1 MVTPADLDG
10 HGLAVFHH
18 VKQRSKPLTASP
30 LYSDLQRIYA
40 NMADENFV
48 KTGIAKVEELV
59 WKELKWRNKSA
70 SDDELKAGFK
80 SYYAP
85 AKAQHFDVSRK
96 EANTNKGVLT
106 EILEAVEKAHGFGP
120 VSYAW
125 GTSGKAFLANL
136 KARRPFK
143 DYGASKD
150 HGDNT
155 HRVQWFIICRYLFD
169 GVADAAKFYEETAYW
184 TCDLTVGMETRTIY
198 LWDMLCDNA
207 SNTTGWT
214 KTKAKGLNPIYVMD
228 LLRSDDY
235 PLLSAFVRYRR
246 MKDMMSDANKP
257 TLTEKRFR
265 KYTEYGA
272 MVKTL
277 DRAALRFKGQS
288 FASLSEKEQDKLA
301 KFLGKHGFLDA

>member
-1 MVTPADLDG
+1 MVTPADLDNR
-10 HGLAVFHH
+10 GLAVFHN
-18 VKQRSKPLTASP
+18 VKHKNRSLEASP
-30 LYSDLQRIYA
+30 FHAELQRIYV

-48 KTGIAKVEELV
+48 KTGIAKLEELM
-59 WKELKWRNKSA
+59 WKELKWRNKSFT
-70 SDDELKAGFK
+70 DDELKTGFK
-80 SYYAP
+80 DYYAIE
-85 AKAQHFDVSRK
+85 KGQHFDASRK
-96 EANTNKGVLT
+96 NENINKGLLT
-106 EILEAVEKAHGFGP
+106 EILETVEKAYGFGP

-125 GTSGKAFLANL
+125 GTSGEAFLTNL
-136 KARRPFK
+136 KSRRPFK

-155 HRVQWFIICRYLFD
+155 HRVQWFIICRYLFE
-169 GVADAAKFYEETAYW
+169 GISDAAKFYEETAYW
-184 TCDLTVGMETRTIY
+184 TCDLTDESGTRTIY

-214 KTKAKGLNPIYVMD
+214 KSKAKGLNPIYVMD

-246 MKDMMSDANKP
+246 MKDVASNANMP
-257 TLTEKRFR
+257 GLTEKRSK
-265 KYTEYGA
+265 KYADYGV
-272 MVKTL
+272 MIKTL
-277 DRAALRFKGQS
+277 DRAALRFKGQP